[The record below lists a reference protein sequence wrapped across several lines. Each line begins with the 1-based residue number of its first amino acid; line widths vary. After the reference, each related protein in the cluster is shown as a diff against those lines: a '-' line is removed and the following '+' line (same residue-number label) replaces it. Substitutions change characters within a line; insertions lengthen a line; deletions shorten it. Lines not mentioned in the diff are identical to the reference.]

1 MEAATVPQPNGFGR
15 QSRVRDLQ
23 HHAAHILGGEEIVTG
38 KLQVVNRAAS
48 VKEKRIAA
56 PPGKKPMVI
65 ALGDPRFQPHRN
77 GRVLYDFLA
86 FIACC
91 SGVAALRAEQRC
103 RLASALRWR
112 KTHSAGD
119 VGDRITVAINF

>member
-1 MEAATVPQPNGFGR
+1 MPQPNCFGR

-23 HHAAHILGGEEIVTG
+23 YHAAHILVGEEIVTG

-56 PPGKKPMVI
+56 PPGKKPMTT

-77 GRVLYDFLA
+77 GRVLYNLPSL
-86 FIACC
+86 IACC
-91 SGVAALRAEQRC
+91 SGVPALRTPQRC
-103 RLASALRWR
+103 RLVSAL
-112 KTHSAGD
+112 
-119 VGDRITVAINF
+119 